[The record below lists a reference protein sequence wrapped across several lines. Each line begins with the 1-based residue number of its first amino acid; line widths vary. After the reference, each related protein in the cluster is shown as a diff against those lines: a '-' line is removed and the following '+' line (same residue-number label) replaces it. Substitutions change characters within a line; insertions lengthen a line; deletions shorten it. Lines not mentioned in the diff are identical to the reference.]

1 MKLLLIIFTLLSFS
15 IGVPAQHEHHS
26 SGDAKPAALIQG
38 LGEVNHPVSTT
49 NQQAQQ
55 FFNQGLALVYG
66 FNHDEAVR
74 SFKRAAELDPK
85 LAMAHWG
92 VALALGP
99 NINLPVDA
107 EHEKAA
113 YEAIQR
119 ARSLASG
126 ASEPERA
133 YIDAL
138 MTRYSNDPKA
148 NLTDL
153 SKLDVAYKNAMAD
166 VARRFPD
173 DLDAATLYAES
184 LMDLRP
190 WQFWSSNGKP
200 AEGTEEM
207 VAILE
212 SVLRR
217 NPDHLGA
224 NHYYIHA
231 VEASLHPEW
240 ALPSAQRLKVLA
252 PAAGHLVHMPAHID
266 IRTGYYEAAARSNA
280 YAAEADR
287 QYFKAT
293 GQQGMYPMM
302 YYSHNL
308 HFLAVASSMQG
319 RYQDAKR
326 AADQLNEH
334 LGGYIREGGPMIE
347 AMLPMLDAF
356 TPTPTLMMVRFRRW
370 DEILKSPQPDSKLV
384 YTGALWHFARAMAYA
399 STGKLDS
406 AEKEQQQVASA
417 VKAFPPN
424 AMYGGFNKAGTVF
437 GIAEGV
443 LNARIVLAKGD
454 KRSSIASL
462 KKAVELEDS
471 LNYDEPEDWYIP
483 VRESLGGVLILS
495 GEYAEAEKVFRAELQ
510 KHARNGRALFGLR
523 ESLKAQGKKLDSD
536 FAGMEFEAAW
546 KNADTKLRIEDL

>member
-1 MKLLLIIFTLLSFS
+1 MKLLLIVSTVLLLS
-15 IGVPAQHEHHS
+15 IGVPAQHGRHS
-26 SGDAKPAALIQG
+26 SSDAKPAALIPG

-66 FNHDEAVR
+66 FNHDEAIR
-74 SFKRAAELDPK
+74 SFKRAAELDPR

-113 YEAIQR
+113 YEAIQK

-138 MTRYSNDPKA
+138 TTRYSNDSKA
-148 NLTDL
+148 DL
-153 SKLDVAYKNAMAD
+153 RKLDVAYKNAMAD

-207 VAILE
+207 VAVLE

-231 VEASLHPEW
+231 VEASQHPEW

-293 GQQGMYPMM
+293 GEQGMYPMM

-384 YTGALWHFARAMAYA
+384 YTSALWHFARAMAYA
-399 STGKLDS
+399 STGNLDG

-443 LNARIVLAKGD
+443 LRARIVLAKGD

-483 VRESLGGVLILS
+483 VRESLGAVLILS

-523 ESLKAQGKKLDSD
+523 ESLKAQGKKLASD

>member
-1 MKLLLIIFTLLSFS
+1 MMKLMLMVVTLLLSV
-15 IGVPAQHEHHS
+15 GGAQAQHGQHS
-26 SGDAKPAALIQG
+26 SSDAKAAILIPG
-38 LGEVNHPVSTT
+38 LGEVIHPVSTS

-66 FNHDEAVR
+66 FNHDEAIR
-74 SFKRAAELDPK
+74 SFKRAVEIDPK
-85 LAMAHWG
+85 LAMAYWG
-92 VALALGP
+92 IALALGP
-99 NINLPVDA
+99 NINQPVDA

-113 YEAIQR
+113 YEAVQM
-119 ARSLASG
+119 ARSLISG
-126 ASEPERA
+126 ATEPERA

-138 MTRYSNDPKA
+138 ATRYTNDPKA
-148 NLTDL
+148 DL
-153 SKLDVAYKNAMAD
+153 SKLDVAYKNAMAE

-173 DLDAATLYAES
+173 DMDAATLYAES

-190 WQFWSSNGKP
+190 WQFWSADGKP
-200 AEGTEEM
+200 ADGTLEI
-207 VAILE
+207 VAVLE

-266 IRTGYYEAAARSNA
+266 IRTGSYEAAARSNA

-293 GQQGMYPMM
+293 GEQGIYPMM

-308 HFLAVASSMQG
+308 HFLAVANSMEG
-319 RYQDAKR
+319 RYGDAKR
-326 AADQLNEH
+326 AADQLNAH
-334 LGGYIREGGPMIE
+334 LGGYLRDGGPMID
-347 AMLPMLDAF
+347 AMLPMIDSFA
-356 TPTPTLMMVRFRRW
+356 PTPTLMMVRFRKW
-370 DEILKSPQPDSKLV
+370 DDIVSSPQPDQKLV
-384 YTGALWHFARAMAYA
+384 FTNTLWHFARAMAFA

-406 AEKEQQQVASA
+406 AEKERALVVSAVKVLPADAMYGPLNRASA
-417 VKAFPPN
+417 VFAL
-424 AMYGGFNKAGTVF
+424 
-437 GIAEGV
+437 AEGV
-443 LNARIVLAKGD
+443 LDARIAMAKGD
-454 KRSSIASL
+454 KRSSIVLL
-462 KKAVELEDS
+462 KKTVELEDS

-483 VRESLGGVLILS
+483 VRESLGGALILN

-510 KHARNGRALFGLR
+510 KHLRSGRALFGLR
-523 ESLKAQGKKLDSD
+523 ESLKAQGKTL
-536 FAGMEFEAAW
+536 AAELTGREFEAAW
-546 KNADTKLRIEDL
+546 KNADTVLRIEDL

>member
-1 MKLLLIIFTLLSFS
+1 MKHLLIVLTVFSLFTNT
-15 IGVPAQHEHHS
+15 PAQHEHHS
-26 SGDAKPAALIQG
+26 SIDAKPIALIAG
-38 LGEVNHPVSTT
+38 LGEVHHPVSTT
-49 NQQAQQ
+49 NAQAQQ

-74 SFKRAAELDPK
+74 SFKRAGDLDPK

-113 YEAIQR
+113 YEAVQM
-119 ARSLASG
+119 ARSLLPD

-133 YIDAL
+133 YIEAL
-138 MTRYSNDPKA
+138 TKRYSNDPKA
-148 NLTDL
+148 ER
-153 SKLDVAYKNAMAD
+153 SKLDVAYKNAMAE

-190 WQFWSSNGKP
+190 WQFWSSDGKP
-200 AEGTEEM
+200 AEGTQEM
-207 VAILE
+207 VAVLE

-266 IRTGYYEAAARSNA
+266 IRTGYYDAAARSNA

-293 GQQGMYPMM
+293 GEQGMYPMM

-308 HFLAVASSMQG
+308 HFLAVANSMQG

-334 LGGYIREGGPMIE
+334 LGGYLHEGGPMIE
-347 AMLPMLDAF
+347 AMLPMIDAF
-356 TPTPTLMMVRFRRW
+356 TPTPTLITVRFRRW
-370 DEILKSPQPDSKLV
+370 DDILKSAQPDQKLV
-384 YTGALWHFARAMAYA
+384 FTTALWHFARAMAYA
-399 STGKLDS
+399 STGKVDN
-406 AEKEQQQVASA
+406 AEKEQQLVASA
-417 VKAFPPN
+417 VKAFPAN
-424 AMYGGFNKAGTVF
+424 AMYGGFNRASSVF
-437 GIAEGV
+437 GIVEGV
-443 LNARIVLAKGD
+443 LGARIAMAKGD
-454 KRSSIASL
+454 KRSSIAML

-483 VRESLGGVLILS
+483 VRESLGGVLILN
-495 GEYAEAEKVFRAELQ
+495 GDYAEAEKVFRAELE

-523 ESLKAQGKKLDSD
+523 ESLRAQGQKLAAD
-536 FAGMEFEAAW
+536 FAGREFEVAW
-546 KNADTKLRIEDL
+546 KNADTTLRVEDL

>member
-1 MKLLLIIFTLLSFS
+1 MMKLLLIALTVLSLFTGAL
-15 IGVPAQHEHHS
+15 AQHEHHS
-26 SGDAKPAALIQG
+26 SNDAKPIALIPG
-38 LGEVNHPVSTT
+38 LGEVHHPVSTS
-49 NQQAQQ
+49 NQEAQQ

-85 LAMAHWG
+85 LAMAYWG
-92 VALALGP
+92 IALALGP

-113 YEAIQR
+113 YEAVQK
-119 ARSLASG
+119 ARSLAQG
-126 ASEPERA
+126 APEPERA
-133 YIDAL
+133 YIEAL
-138 MTRYSNDPKA
+138 TKRYSNDPKA
-148 NLTDL
+148 GLG
-153 SKLDVAYKNAMAD
+153 KLDIDYKNAMAD

-207 VAILE
+207 VAVLE

-231 VEASLHPEW
+231 VEASTHPEW

-280 YAAEADR
+280 YAADADR

-293 GQQGMYPMM
+293 GEQGIYPMM

-308 HFLAVASSMQG
+308 HFLAVANSMQ
-319 RYQDAKR
+319 RRFRDAKR

-334 LGGYIREGGPMIE
+334 LSGYLQEGGPMVE
-347 AMLPMLDAF
+347 AMLPMIDAF
-356 TPTPTLMMVRFRRW
+356 TPTPTLIMVRFRRW
-370 DEILKSPQPDSKLV
+370 DDILKSPQPDQKLV
-384 YTGALWHFARAMAYA
+384 FTSTLWRFARAMAYA
-399 STGKLDS
+399 STGKIES
-406 AEKEQQQVASA
+406 AEKEKSLVASA
-417 VKAFPPN
+417 VKAFPPD
-424 AMYGGFNKAGTVF
+424 AMYGGFNRAGTVF
-437 GIAEGV
+437 GIVEDV
-443 LNARIVLAKGD
+443 LSARVAMAKND
-454 KRSSIASL
+454 KRSSIDLL

-471 LNYDEPEDWYIP
+471 LKYDEPEDWYIP
-483 VRESLGGVLILS
+483 VRESLGGALLLN
-495 GEYAEAEKVFRAELQ
+495 GEYAEAEKVFRAELD

-523 ESLKAQGKKLDSD
+523 ESLKAQGKKLAAD
-536 FAGMEFEAAW
+536 FAGREFEVAW
-546 KNADTKLRIEDL
+546 KNADTTLRVEDL

>member
-1 MKLLLIIFTLLSFS
+1 MKTLLIISTLFLLS

-26 SGDAKPAALIQG
+26 SGDSKPAALIPG

-113 YEAIQR
+113 YEAIQK

-138 MTRYSNDPKA
+138 MTRYSNEPKA
-148 NLTDL
+148 DL
-153 SKLDVAYKNAMAD
+153 SKLDVAYKNAMAEL
-166 VARRFPD
+166 ARRFPD

-190 WQFWSSNGKP
+190 WQFWSSDGKP
-200 AEGTEEM
+200 AEGTEAM
-207 VAILE
+207 VAVLE

-231 VEASLHPEW
+231 VEASPHPEW

-280 YAAEADR
+280 YAADADR

-293 GQQGMYPMM
+293 GQKGMYPMM

-308 HFLAVASSMQG
+308 HFLAVANSMQG

-334 LGGYIREGGPMIE
+334 LNGYIREGGPMIE
-347 AMLPMLDAF
+347 AILPMLETF
-356 TPTPTLMMVRFRRW
+356 TPTPTLMMVRFRKW
-370 DEILKSPQPDSKLV
+370 DEILKSPQPDSRLV
-384 YTGALWHFARAMAYA
+384 YTSTLWHFARAMAYA

-406 AEKEQQQVASA
+406 AEEEQQQVASA

-424 AMYGGFNKAGTVF
+424 AMYGGFNKASTVF

-443 LNARIVLAKGD
+443 LGARIAMAKGD

-483 VRESLGGVLILS
+483 VRESLGGVLLLS
-495 GEYAEAEKVFRAELQ
+495 GEFAEAEKVFRAELQ
-510 KHARNGRALFGLR
+510 KHARSGRALFGLR

>member
-1 MKLLLIIFTLLSFS
+1 
-15 IGVPAQHEHHS
+15 
-26 SGDAKPAALIQG
+26 
-38 LGEVNHPVSTT
+38 
-49 NQQAQQ
+49 
-55 FFNQGLALVYG
+55 
-66 FNHDEAVR
+66 
-74 SFKRAAELDPK
+74 
-85 LAMAHWG
+85 
-92 VALALGP
+92 
-99 NINLPVDA
+99 
-107 EHEKAA
+107 
-113 YEAIQR
+113 
-119 ARSLASG
+119 
-126 ASEPERA
+126 
-133 YIDAL
+133 
-138 MTRYSNDPKA
+138 
-148 NLTDL
+148 
-153 SKLDVAYKNAMAD
+153 
-166 VARRFPD
+166 
-173 DLDAATLYAES
+173 
-184 LMDLRP
+184 
-190 WQFWSSNGKP
+190 
-200 AEGTEEM
+200 
-207 VAILE
+207 
-212 SVLRR
+212 
-217 NPDHLGA
+217 
-224 NHYYIHA
+224 
-231 VEASLHPEW
+231 
-240 ALPSAQRLKVLA
+240 
-252 PAAGHLVHMPAHID
+252 MPAHID

-293 GQQGMYPMM
+293 GEQGMYPIM

-347 AMLPMLDAF
+347 AMLPMLEVF

-370 DEILKSPQPDSKLV
+370 DEILRSPQPDSKLV
-384 YTGALWHFARAMAYA
+384 FTSALWHFARAMAYA
-399 STGKLDS
+399 STGKLDN

-424 AMYGGFNKAGTVF
+424 VMYGGFNRAGTVF

-443 LNARIVLAKGD
+443 LSARIAMAKGD
-454 KRSSIASL
+454 KRSSIALL

-523 ESLKAQGKKLDSD
+523 ESLKGQGKKLAAE

-546 KNADTKLRIEDL
+546 KNADTNLRIEDL